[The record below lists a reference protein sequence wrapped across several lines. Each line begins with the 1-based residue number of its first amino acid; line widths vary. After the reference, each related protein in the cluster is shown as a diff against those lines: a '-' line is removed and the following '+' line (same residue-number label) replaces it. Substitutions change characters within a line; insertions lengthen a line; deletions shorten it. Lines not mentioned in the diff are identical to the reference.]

1 MLTGLQV
8 LHPAPTPAPPCFPDS
23 SPPLCFSGSSVLLIR
38 PFVREFIHSFIHP
51 FTRSLTR
58 PMSSWQ
64 RLGVELCSGHTM
76 PPGRFQARGPA
87 LLFTVPWQ
95 DLSLLVSES
104 NVRVILSD
112 KISPHLTI
120 PFSLYLPQPIST
132 CPNILMAYSSR
143 RESPNE
149 RKLVTV
155 LIGLKKTTGGE
166 VFFKNSHK
174 KQQPKE
180 M

>member
-1 MLTGLQV
+1 MLWA
-8 LHPAPTPAPPCFPDS
+8 HDA
-23 SPPLCFSGSSVLLIR
+23 
-38 PFVREFIHSFIHP
+38 
-51 FTRSLTR
+51 
-58 PMSSWQ
+58 
-64 RLGVELCSGHTM
+64 
-76 PPGRFQARGPA
+76 PGRFQARGPA

-132 CPNILMAYSSR
+132 CPNILMAYRSR